1 MWLPF
6 RLVENLH
13 LWIRKRATRT
23 GVDGNLCIR
32 WLQDDDFITF
42 IEHGSEPKTIKKEE
56 EVQESASELTVL
68 IVASF
73 SYGPFF
79 TDVIEFYY
87 EK

>member
-13 LWIRKRATRT
+13 LWIRKRETRI
-23 GVDGNLCIR
+23 GVDGIR

-42 IEHGSEPKTIKKEE
+42 IEHGSGLKTIKKE

-79 TDVIEFYY
+79 TDVIEFYD